1 MPTEVD
7 VQTSD
12 GNIKAIAYIYANPA
26 NLSDV
31 AWDAEEFEKKHKEEF
46 AKQHASKQ
54 KWCDTHVIN

>member
-12 GNIKAIAYIYANPA
+12 GDIKAIAYVYANPD

-31 AWDAEEFEKKHKEEF
+31 GWDA
-46 AKQHASKQ
+46 
-54 KWCDTHVIN
+54 

>member
-1 MPTEVD
+1 MD

-12 GNIKAIAYIYANPA
+12 GDIKAIAYIYANPA

-54 KWCDTHVIN
+54 K